1 MARAKA
7 EITISHIIDI
17 KNVTRYYLLQSST
30 LTTPIKPTT
39 YPPDS
44 SWKLTEPSYTTESTN
59 TLYFVDCTVFTN
71 DTFKYSDV
79 SKSSSYEAA
88 KAAYNKATNAQN
100 TADSANQYVTNAK
113 NNYGYQYKYTLTI
126 NGDSTSLYYPVIL
139 RGGDQNVMRELMV
152 TRAYSD
158 KAPSDWN
165 GHPSSKG
172 ISLLLKIKCNYGG
185 WGGVNYSWNIH
196 DLEECYGNVFAGATH
211 CMSNMGF
218 ALFLRGGGT
227 TGALYHLYSDQPLEV
242 TQTNGNSPQICYK
255 EEKIGWSGGTEA
267 EPSYLWLAPPPRSL
281 TDSVQKEI
289 ASKKYIDVASS
300 ALSKVIAAETQISQ
314 NKNAIELRATKTEV
328 ANIQVGGR
336 NYIIPS
342 ELSSYS
348 NYNSN
353 PVYDGNYTV
362 TSTLTNNATVYFT
375 LQVNNFKPLDAQY
388 TVSGYIKVNDVIP
401 KTSYFTQCASTY
413 GNNCIKNKYN
423 PSTGYFEITQD
434 YPVDSQWIFH
444 CPINRTTKLTDKIQL
459 TKLKFELGNKATDWT
474 PAPEDLASS
483 NGLEAAE
490 NAAQDAADK
499 LAERIEQAESRIS
512 QIADSIST
520 MVVDGSGAS
529 LMEQT
534 SSGWIFSMGETLTQ
548 LQNAIDGIK
557 SLENDID
564 AQGGDIT
571 ALENAVTGLE
581 KLTSYIRITTDGDE
595 PCIELGNESSFK
607 VLITN
612 TAIKFMDGTTV
623 PAYVT
628 NQSLKI
634 GKAEVEDELAFGGFA
649 FAERSNGNMGLIWK
663 GSDS

>member
-1 MARAKA
+1 M
-7 EITISHIIDI
+7 
-17 KNVTRYYLLQSST
+17 
-30 LTTPIKPTT
+30 
-39 YPPDS
+39 
-44 SWKLTEPSYTTESTN
+44 
-59 TLYFVDCTVFTN
+59 DCTVFTN
-71 DTFKYSDV
+71 KTFKYSNV

-88 KAAYNKATNAQN
+88 KEAYNKATDAQS
-100 TADSANQYVTNAK
+100 SANSA
-113 NNYGYQYKYTLTI
+113 NNKI
-126 NGDSTSLYYPVIL
+126 DS
-139 RGGDQNVMRELMV
+139 
-152 TRAYSD
+152 
-158 KAPSDWN
+158 
-165 GHPSSKG
+165 
-172 ISLLLKIKCNYGG
+172 LKI
-185 WGGVNYSWNIH
+185 
-196 DLEECYGNVFAGATH
+196 
-211 CMSNMGF
+211 
-218 ALFLRGGGT
+218 
-227 TGALYHLYSDQPLEV
+227 
-242 TQTNGNSPQICYK
+242 
-255 EEKIGWSGGTEA
+255 
-267 EPSYLWLAPPPRSL
+267 
-281 TDSVQKEI
+281 
-289 ASKKYIDVASS
+289 
-300 ALSKVIAAETQISQ
+300 
-314 NKNAIELRATKTEV
+314 
-328 ANIQVGGR
+328 GGR
-336 NYIIPS
+336 NYFGTR
-342 ELSSYS
+342 
-348 NYNSN
+348 N
-353 PVYDGNYTV
+353 VDYDGDGRNGLSFDKNNEYTLATYQDKGSFSQFYNLTIPMSEFV
-362 TSTLTNNATVYFT
+362 GEKIKMSFDIISPNGDTSCLVYNTNGTPRYAMVINNTVKTVGSTWVHQELDITVADKGEEGTDLISSNKIEIYCPT
-375 LQVNNFKPLDAQY
+375 QV
-388 TVSGYIKVNDVIP
+388 G
-401 KTSYFTQCASTY
+401 C
-413 GNNCIKNKYN
+413 
-423 PSTGYFEITQD
+423 
-434 YPVDSQWIFH
+434 
-444 CPINRTTKLTDKIQL
+444 KIRNV
-459 TKLKFELGNKATDWT
+459 KFELGNKATDWT

-571 ALENAVTGLE
+571 TLENAVTGLE

>member
-17 KNVTRYYLLQSST
+17 ESVTRYYLLQSST
-30 LTTPIKPTT
+30 LAAPIKPST
-39 YPPDS
+39 YPPAT
-44 SWKLTEPSYTTESTN
+44 SWKLTEPSYTTGSTN

-71 DTFKYSDV
+71 KTFKYSNV

-88 KAAYNKATNAQN
+88 KEAYNKATNAQS
-100 TADSANQYVTNAK
+100 SANSA
-113 NNYGYQYKYTLTI
+113 NNKI
-126 NGDSTSLYYPVIL
+126 DS
-139 RGGDQNVMRELMV
+139 
-152 TRAYSD
+152 
-158 KAPSDWN
+158 
-165 GHPSSKG
+165 
-172 ISLLLKIKCNYGG
+172 LKI
-185 WGGVNYSWNIH
+185 
-196 DLEECYGNVFAGATH
+196 
-211 CMSNMGF
+211 
-218 ALFLRGGGT
+218 
-227 TGALYHLYSDQPLEV
+227 
-242 TQTNGNSPQICYK
+242 
-255 EEKIGWSGGTEA
+255 
-267 EPSYLWLAPPPRSL
+267 
-281 TDSVQKEI
+281 
-289 ASKKYIDVASS
+289 
-300 ALSKVIAAETQISQ
+300 
-314 NKNAIELRATKTEV
+314 
-328 ANIQVGGR
+328 GGR
-336 NYIIPS
+336 NYFGTR
-342 ELSSYS
+342 
-348 NYNSN
+348 N
-353 PVYDGNYTV
+353 VDYDGDGRNGLSFDKNNEYTLATYQDKGSFSQFYNLTIPMSEFV
-362 TSTLTNNATVYFT
+362 GEKIKMSFDIISPNGDTSCSVYNTNGTPRYAMVINNTVKTVGSTWIHQELDITVVDKGAEGTDLTSSNKIEIYCPT
-375 LQVNNFKPLDAQY
+375 QV
-388 TVSGYIKVNDVIP
+388 G
-401 KTSYFTQCASTY
+401 C
-413 GNNCIKNKYN
+413 
-423 PSTGYFEITQD
+423 
-434 YPVDSQWIFH
+434 
-444 CPINRTTKLTDKIQL
+444 KIRNV
-459 TKLKFELGNKATDWT
+459 KFELGNKATDWT

-499 LAERIEQAESRIS
+499 LTERIEQAESMIS

-534 SSGWIFSMGETLTQ
+534 SNGWIFSMGETLAQ

-564 AQGGDIT
+564 DQGGDIT

>member
-17 KNVTRYYLLQSST
+17 ESVTRYYLLQSST
-30 LTTPIKPTT
+30 LAAPIKPST
-39 YPPDS
+39 YPPAT
-44 SWKLTEPSYTTESTN
+44 SWKLTEPSYTTGSTN

-71 DTFKYSDV
+71 KTFKYSNV

-88 KAAYNKATNAQN
+88 KEAYNKATNAQS
-100 TADSANQYVTNAK
+100 SANSA
-113 NNYGYQYKYTLTI
+113 NNKI
-126 NGDSTSLYYPVIL
+126 DS
-139 RGGDQNVMRELMV
+139 
-152 TRAYSD
+152 
-158 KAPSDWN
+158 
-165 GHPSSKG
+165 
-172 ISLLLKIKCNYGG
+172 LKI
-185 WGGVNYSWNIH
+185 
-196 DLEECYGNVFAGATH
+196 
-211 CMSNMGF
+211 
-218 ALFLRGGGT
+218 
-227 TGALYHLYSDQPLEV
+227 
-242 TQTNGNSPQICYK
+242 
-255 EEKIGWSGGTEA
+255 
-267 EPSYLWLAPPPRSL
+267 
-281 TDSVQKEI
+281 
-289 ASKKYIDVASS
+289 
-300 ALSKVIAAETQISQ
+300 
-314 NKNAIELRATKTEV
+314 
-328 ANIQVGGR
+328 GGR
-336 NYIIPS
+336 NYFGTR
-342 ELSSYS
+342 
-348 NYNSN
+348 N
-353 PVYDGNYTV
+353 VDYDGDGRNGLSFDKNNEYTLATYQDKGSFSQFYNLTIPMSEFV
-362 TSTLTNNATVYFT
+362 GEKIKMSFDIISPNGDTSCLVYNTNGTPRYAMTINNSIQAVGTTWVHQELDITVADKGEEGTDLISSNKIEIYCPT
-375 LQVNNFKPLDAQY
+375 QV
-388 TVSGYIKVNDVIP
+388 G
-401 KTSYFTQCASTY
+401 C
-413 GNNCIKNKYN
+413 
-423 PSTGYFEITQD
+423 
-434 YPVDSQWIFH
+434 
-444 CPINRTTKLTDKIQL
+444 KIRNV
-459 TKLKFELGNKATDWT
+459 KFELGNKATDWT

-499 LAERIEQAESRIS
+499 LSERIEQAESRIS

-520 MVVDGSGAS
+520 MVIDGSGAS

-612 TAIKFMDGTTV
+612 TSIKFMDGTTV